1 MNIFFSFIQEQES
14 QNARVRYQ
22 MEEGELLVEK

>member
-1 MNIFFSFIQEQES
+1 MSSLQEEVSRERIRKQ
-14 QNARVRYQ
+14 Q